1 MIYNL
6 DKGNH
11 SVYNIQFHYVACT
24 KHGRKV
30 LVEPISAR
38 LKIINRDIAGSFGIQ
53 IIEQETAGD
62 HIHILFSSRPHT
74 QVSRFVNSL
83 KSVSARLLF
92 RDFPGLKVTLGKG
105 HLWSPSYF
113 LASTGEVTLEDLK
126 RYVENQNV

>member
-1 MIYNL
+1 M
-6 DKGNH
+6 
-11 SVYNIQFHYVACT
+11 
-24 KHGRKV
+24 
-30 LVEPISAR
+30 VEPISAR

-62 HIHILFSSRPHT
+62 HIHILFSSRPQT

-92 RDFPGLKVTLGKG
+92 RDFPELKRTLGKG